1 MNKPIS
7 ACEKVK
13 NSILSYVGPR
23 IKIPSDHE
31 IILRQ
36 AESMKLFERN
46 GQIAYGKWR
55 EWSRARTKEEADML
69 LKKFNEGCV
78 K

>member
-13 NSILSYVGPR
+13 NTILSYVGQGV
-23 IKIPSDHE
+23 KIPSEHE

-46 GQIAYGKWR
+46 GQIAFGKWQA
-55 EWSRARTKEEADML
+55 WSRARTKEEADML

-78 K
+78 E